1 MKENKQFE
9 IFGSLTKTETVF
21 SVDQK
26 IQQGTL
32 VFEALKPFPGYYHE
46 TPMGV
51 EPVYLYLA
59 LEKQFTLEEILR
71 ASQKVQLNFKSQFE
85 AGKGF
90 LETRSGE
97 YNVLRIRHLENY
109 NLLESLQK
117 EFTENGIRF
126 LNKSKKYSDEPAKIR
141 IIKFFSVEEI
151 AENIFLDK
159 REENH
164 AYIKIPFD
172 LTWSEF
178 ESLTQKVKYN
188 WVGSKFDAAKG
199 AFYHEGTLHEV
210 VRIYSDKIGLT
221 YLQDLR
227 NLYIEKMKL

>member
-1 MKENKQFE
+1 MKENKHFE
-9 IFGSLTKTETVF
+9 VFGSLTKTESVF
-21 SVDQK
+21 TVDQK
-26 IQQGTL
+26 IQHGTL

-59 LEKQFTLEEILR
+59 LDKQYTLEQILR
-71 ASQKVQLNFKSQFE
+71 ASQKVQHNFKSPFD

-109 NLLESLQK
+109 NLLENLQN
-117 EFTENGIRF
+117 EFAENGIKF
-126 LNKSKKYSDEPAKIR
+126 LSKSKKYSDEPVKIR
-141 IIKFFSVEEI
+141 IIKFFSLEEI
-151 AENIFLDK
+151 GENIFLDK

-172 LTWSEF
+172 LTWEEF
-178 ESLTQKVKYN
+178 ESLSLKVKYN

-199 AFYHEGTLHEV
+199 AFYYDGKLHEV
-210 VRIYSDKIGLT
+210 VRIYSDKIGLN
-221 YLQDLR
+221 YLQDLLQ
-227 NLYIEKMKL
+227 LYIEKMK